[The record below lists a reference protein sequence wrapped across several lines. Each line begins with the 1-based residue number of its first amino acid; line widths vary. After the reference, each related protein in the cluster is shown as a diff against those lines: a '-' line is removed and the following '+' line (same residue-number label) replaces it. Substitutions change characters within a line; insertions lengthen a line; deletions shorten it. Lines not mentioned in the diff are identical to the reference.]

1 MKAIENW
8 NKLENKSI
16 SCLSGSPTYD
26 PSVCMHT
33 KSYCKVLHNLRR
45 DKCLENNILEL
56 WGFDNDTLYESLTF
70 ESVLDK
76 VNEPN
81 PISVPFNWPLDLSQ
95 LLNVTRDASG
105 KIIGASAAS
114 LWWTETVDL
123 ENMEDLVTSNSGFL
137 ASESSLKFE
146 ARLLET
152 IESYQDQYIQLGDNN
167 RIYANVAFSFD
178 DIAMSAIF
186 SNMGK
191 LIVGFCLIYAYIFVS
206 FGKFNCVEARVRWF
220 ESKIDIC

>member
-1 MKAIENW
+1 MKARENW

-26 PSVCMHT
+26 PSVCLRT
-33 KSYCKVLHNLRR
+33 SNYCAMLHFLRN

-81 PISVPFNWPLDLSQ
+81 PISVPFNLPLDLNQ
-95 LLNVTRDASG
+95 LLNVTRDTSG
-105 KIIGASAAS
+105 KIIGASAVS

-123 ENMEDLVTSNSGFL
+123 ENTEDLVTSNSGFL

-152 IESYQDQYIQLGDNN
+152 IESYQDQFIQLGENN

-178 DIAMSAIF
+178 EMAMSAIF
-186 SNMGK
+186 SNTGK
-191 LIVGFCLIYAYIFVS
+191 LIVGFCLVYAYVFVNL
-206 FGKFNCVEARVRWF
+206 GKFNCVEARVR
-220 ESKIDIC
+220 

>member
-1 MKAIENW
+1 MKADVNS
-8 NKLENKSI
+8 NKLENKHVSCQI
-16 SCLSGSPTYD
+16 SSPTFD
-26 PSVCMHT
+26 PSICMST
-33 KSYCKVLHNLRR
+33 STYCNLLDILRR

-70 ESVLDK
+70 ESVLEK

-81 PISVPFNWPLDLSQ
+81 PISVPFNWPLDLNQ

-123 ENMEDLVTSNSGFL
+123 EDSVTSISGF
-137 ASESSLKFE
+137 AVSESTLKFE

-152 IESYQDQYIQLGDNN
+152 IESYRDQFIQLGDDN
-167 RIYANVAFSFD
+167 RMFANVAFSFD
-178 DIAMSAIF
+178 ELAMSDIY

-191 LIVGFCLIYAYIFVS
+191 LIVGFCLVYVYVFVNL
-206 FGKFNCVEARVRWF
+206 GKFNCVEARVRGF
-220 ESKIDIC
+220 ESKIDIG